1 MMFERN
7 DKMNFE
13 EAYTRLS
20 EISVEM
26 DKSDLPLETAVNLY
40 SEAVKLVDSCKKEIN
55 DAKLK
60 IEKINNSGN

>member
-20 EISVEM
+20 EISAEM

-40 SEAVKLVDSCKKEIN
+40 SEAVKLVDSCKKEIK

>member
-1 MMFERN
+1 
-7 DKMNFE
+7 MNFE

>member
-1 MMFERN
+1 
-7 DKMNFE
+7 MNFE

-20 EISVEM
+20 EISAEM

>member
-7 DKMNFE
+7 DKMTFE

-20 EISVEM
+20 EISAEM

-40 SEAVKLVDSCKKEIN
+40 SEAVKLVDSCKKEIK

>member
-20 EISVEM
+20 EISSEM

>member
-20 EISVEM
+20 EISAEM